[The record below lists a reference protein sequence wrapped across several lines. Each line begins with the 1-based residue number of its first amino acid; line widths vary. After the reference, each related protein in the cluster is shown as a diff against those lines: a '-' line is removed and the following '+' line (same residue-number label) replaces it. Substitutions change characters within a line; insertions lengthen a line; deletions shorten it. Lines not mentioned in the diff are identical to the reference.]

1 MRRQLENQTVVLA
14 FRAVRPDQRHDESG
28 MAHSPPLQHFVH
40 IGHIN
45 YTTWHFVVLRLYS
58 DLALLGLPSDLCEE
72 TGALQVGP
80 LPPDSA
86 GPTLGVLTDLQFYRD
101 VLDLTLP
108 WEVQLYTVSVAERF
122 WHRMD
127 SSSAVVPLV
136 PWPEDEVPPCR
147 VWLGSK
153 EEKANRVP
161 AQKNQTKRRPPA
173 AAQGEACKRRR
184 VRGKQSDKAFDDRP
198 ADPAD
203 AGSDEL
209 GGIHVDALNPY
220 AEADDEDA
228 SLGPNVLLDADEA
241 AAEAA
246 HVQIAAAT
254 AEVADLWENAS
265 NFSAGSGSHLSLD
278 PLIEDEE
285 DEADLGAKSLG
296 LEADVEERVVAM
308 AAGPSRLSRPGIF
321 LEERGQTE
329 DEPQSLAV
337 PRVRAGAGEAP
348 SAPSASSGPASAAGP
363 RVLQE
368 RLDFQLGDYGI
379 LRFYKTTK
387 ALVALCGNRSHQDCK
402 MERIC
407 RGHRSGSTSG
417 VFGGQGR
424 PIGLLTCWLRAHS
437 EFATQQE
444 HLRNFRHTQA
454 ARTEAR
460 AQFLEQEGAAAFSQ
474 RVECE
479 QRDGEPPEPPKIR

>member
-1 MRRQLENQTVVLA
+1 MRKQLENQTVVLA
-14 FRAVRPDQRHDESG
+14 FRALRPDQQDDDSG
-28 MAHSPPLQHFVH
+28 MARSPPLQHFVH

-58 DLALLGLPSDLCEE
+58 DLALLGLPSDLSEE

-86 GPTLGVLTDLQFYRD
+86 GTSLGVLTDLQFYRD
-101 VLDLTLP
+101 VLDLTLA
-108 WEVQLYTVSVAERF
+108 WEVQLFTVSVAEGS
-122 WHRMD
+122 WHRID
-127 SSSAVVPLV
+127 SSSAVVPLA
-136 PWPEDEVPPCR
+136 PWPEDEVPLCK
-147 VWLGSK
+147 VWLGAK
-153 EEKANRVP
+153 EEKANRAP
-161 AQKNQTKRRPPA
+161 APRNHKKRGPQAAP

-184 VRGKQSDKAFDDRP
+184 VRGKRSDKAFDARP
-198 ADPAD
+198 ADPENAGSNELGDVRAD
-203 AGSDEL
+203 AC
-209 GGIHVDALNPY
+209 NPY
-220 AEADDEDA
+220 AEADDEDT
-228 SLGPNVLLDADEA
+228 SLCPNLLLDADEA

-254 AEVADLWENAS
+254 AEVAELWENAS
-265 NFSAGSGSHLSLD
+265 NLSVASGSQFSLD

-285 DEADLGAKSLG
+285 DEADLGAESL
-296 LEADVEERVVAM
+296 ATNVEERV
-308 AAGPSRLSRPGIF
+308 GPGIF
-321 LEERGQTE
+321 LEERGQFE
-329 DEPQSLAV
+329 DEPQGLPV

-348 SAPSASSGPASAAGP
+348 SSASAGPAAAAGSKVP
-363 RVLQE
+363 QE
-368 RLDFQLGDYGI
+368 RLDFQLGDHGI

-387 ALVALCGNRSHQDCK
+387 ALVAFCGNRSHHDCK

-407 RGHRSGSTSG
+407 RSHPSGATSG

-454 ARTEAR
+454 ARAEAR

-474 RVECE
+474 RVERE
-479 QRDGEPPEPPKIR
+479 QRDGEPAEPPKIR